1 MCVHISVR
9 LLFIWQNI
17 QRLGFSLGWRNH
29 NTGISLSWWECEVC
43 SEEFTKGQSSLFKH
57 RVVTKI
63 SAPWSLMS
71 SSEAIKHFTG
81 SRCLYEV
88 SKRFKEQFSM
98 EDQDKIYLY
107 KFSEPSIHHPSNPSI
122 NLIIPNFFL
131 RMYHV
136 LGIFKRYWH
145 CYRSVRVLEKR

>member
-1 MCVHISVR
+1 
-9 LLFIWQNI
+9 
-17 QRLGFSLGWRNH
+17 
-29 NTGISLSWWECEVC
+29 
-43 SEEFTKGQSSLFKH
+43 
-57 RVVTKI
+57 
-63 SAPWSLMS
+63 MS

-131 RMYHV
+131 EDVSCPRNFQKV
-136 LGIFKRYWH
+136 LA
-145 CYRSVRVLEKR
+145 LL